1 MASAIFVNT
10 FLSIFGI
17 ALLCGYSIAL
27 TETRKML
34 NPLIITIVCAIVVYN
49 SYLAWLNWH

>member
-1 MASAIFVNT
+1 MASAIYVNT